1 MRLPRH
7 MPPVE
12 EWKLPKWGQT
22 GIEQFTQGRFKRWS
36 IWGTLALLAGYLTAY
51 LVIFPAPML
60 HGHQLVPR
68 VLGESVT
75 EATQQIRKAGFD
87 TRDGGAETHPTA
99 GAGTVIWQ
107 DPPPGVSAPSG
118 AKITLV
124 ASSGP
129 PKIPVPDVS
138 GLDGGLSQKLVTAAG
153 LTVAAVESVQAAAP
167 AGIVMLTRPPAAA
180 LLAPGGGVTIVV
192 SRGAPTISVPDLL
205 GLTIADARTRLET
218 DGLQLGNVTRR
229 RTTDAN
235 PGTVVAQRPAAGTLA
250 AAGTVIDIVVARSPQ

>member
-1 MRLPRH
+1 
-7 MPPVE
+7 MPELKDFKFPL
-12 EWKLPKWGQT
+12 KLPGVSLPP
-22 GIEQFTQGRFKRWS
+22 IERRQAVRW
-36 IWGTLALLAGYLTAY
+36 ALYLAGAFVLGYAVAALF
-51 LVIFPAPML
+51 IFPAPIL
-60 HGHQLVPR
+60 AHRRVVPR
-68 VLGESVT
+68 VLGLPYA
-75 EATQQIRKAGFD
+75 EAQSQITTAGL
-87 TRDGGAETHPTA
+87 RVENSGAEPHPTA
-99 GAGTVIWQ
+99 PTGTVIWQ